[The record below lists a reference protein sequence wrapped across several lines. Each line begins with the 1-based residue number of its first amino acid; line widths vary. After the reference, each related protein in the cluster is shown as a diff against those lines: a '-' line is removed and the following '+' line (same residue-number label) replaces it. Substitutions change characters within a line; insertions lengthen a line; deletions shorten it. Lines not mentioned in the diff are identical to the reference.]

1 MTRPKLYMLI
11 GHPYSGKSTYVA
23 NELALRKTYAPSEK
37 YPARADNEAAIIDSD
52 SILMEMA
59 EKANTSYNQSF
70 LLNHKKASKE
80 MFRRA
85 EAAFKNG
92 QDVYW
97 DQTNMSRKARARKLI
112 MVPDYYEKIAVVF
125 PMLSAEELA
134 RRTALRTD
142 KVIRQNIIDDMI
154 ASYEAPVLSEGFDRI
169 ILEGSGE

>member
-1 MTRPKLYMLI
+1 MNRPKMYMLV
-11 GHPYSGKSTYVA
+11 GPPYSGKSTFVKE
-23 NELALRKTYAPSEK
+23 ELASLAAGD
-37 YPARADNEAAIIDSD
+37 YPVPVIIDSD
-52 SILMEMA
+52 SILVDMA
-59 EKANTSYNQSF
+59 EKANTTYNQSF

-112 MVPDYYEKIAVVF
+112 MVPDHYEKIAVVF
-125 PMLSAEELA
+125 PQLSAEELA

-154 ASYEAPVLSEGFDRI
+154 ASYQRPELDEGFDRI
-169 ILEGSGE
+169 IDYV

>member
-1 MTRPKLYMLI
+1 MNRPKMHMLV
-11 GHPYSGKSTYVA
+11 GPPYSGKSTFVKE
-23 NELALRKTYAPSEK
+23 ELASLAAGD
-37 YPARADNEAAIIDSD
+37 YPVPVIIDSD
-52 SILMEMA
+52 SILVDMA

-125 PMLSAEELA
+125 PQLSAEELA

-154 ASYEAPVLSEGFDRI
+154 ASYEAPELSEGFDKI
-169 ILEGSGE
+169 VLQGSGQHA

>member
-1 MTRPKLYMLI
+1 MLI
-11 GHPYSGKSTYVA
+11 GTPYSGKSTYVKEEMA
-23 NELALRKTYAPSEK
+23 SLAAGD
-37 YPARADNEAAIIDSD
+37 YPVPVIVDSD

-70 LLNHKKASKE
+70 TLNAKKASKE

-125 PMLSAEELA
+125 PQVSAEELA

-142 KVIRQNIIDDMI
+142 KVIRQYIIDDMI
-154 ASYEAPVLSEGFDRI
+154 ASYERPELDEGFDKI
-169 ILEGSGE
+169 VDM

>member
-1 MTRPKLYMLI
+1 MNRPKMYMLV
-11 GHPYSGKSTYVA
+11 GPPYSGKSTFVKE
-23 NELALRKTYAPSEK
+23 ELASLAAGD
-37 YPARADNEAAIIDSD
+37 YPVPVIIDSD
-52 SILMEMA
+52 SILVDMA
-59 EKANTSYNQSF
+59 EKANTTYNQSF
-70 LLNHKKASKE
+70 LLKHNKASKE

-112 MVPDYYEKIAVVF
+112 MVPDHYEKIAVVF
-125 PMLSAEELA
+125 PQLSAEELA

-154 ASYEAPVLSEGFDRI
+154 ASYQRPELDEGFDRI
-169 ILEGSGE
+169 IDYV

>member
-1 MTRPKLYMLI
+1 MNRPKMYMLV
-11 GHPYSGKSTYVA
+11 GPPYSGKSTFVKE
-23 NELALRKTYAPSEK
+23 ELASLAAGD
-37 YPARADNEAAIIDSD
+37 YPVPVIIDSD
-52 SILMEMA
+52 SILVDMA
-59 EKANTSYNQSF
+59 EKANTTYNQSF

-112 MVPDYYEKIAVVF
+112 MVPDHYEKIGVVF
-125 PMLSAEELA
+125 PQLSAEELA

-154 ASYEAPVLSEGFDRI
+154 ASYQRPELDEGFDRI
-169 ILEGSGE
+169 IDYV

>member
-11 GHPYSGKSTYVA
+11 GTPYSGKSTFVKEEIA
-23 NELALRKTYAPSEK
+23 SLAAGD
-37 YPARADNEAAIIDSD
+37 YPVPVIVDSD
-52 SILMEMA
+52 SILVDMA

-85 EAAFKNG
+85 EAAFKYG

-125 PMLSAEELA
+125 PQITPEELA

-142 KVIRQNIIDDMI
+142 KVIRQYIIDEMV
-154 ASYEAPVLSEGFDRI
+154 ASYERPELDEGFDKI
-169 ILEGSGE
+169 VDMKV

>member
-1 MTRPKLYMLI
+1 MLV
-11 GHPYSGKSTYVA
+11 GPPYSGKSTFVKE
-23 NELALRKTYAPSEK
+23 ELASLAAGD
-37 YPARADNEAAIIDSD
+37 YPVPVIIDSD
-52 SILMEMA
+52 SILVDMA
-59 EKANTSYNQSF
+59 EKANTTYNQSF

-112 MVPDYYEKIAVVF
+112 MVPDHYEKIAVVF
-125 PMLSAEELA
+125 PQLSAEELA

-154 ASYEAPVLSEGFDRI
+154 ASYQRPELDEGFDRI
-169 ILEGSGE
+169 IDYV